1 MNKKEKLGEVE
12 KKLDMLQKSIQDDM
26 PMISMPMYSYEAE
39 RERNLKEKRLL
50 IRVIAFLIAVILGT
64 VGAFLLYL
72 NQFDYASY
80 EYSQDGQGTNI
91 IGDSNE
97 VTADWGSDL

>member
-12 KKLDMLQKSIQDDM
+12 KKIDMLQKSIQDDM

-39 RERNLKEKRLL
+39 RERTLKEKRLL
-50 IRVIAFLIAVILGT
+50 IRVIAFLIAVILVVIGS
-64 VGAFLLYL
+64 FIWYL
-72 NQFDYASY
+72 NQFDYVSETSEY
-80 EYSQDGQGTNI
+80 TYSQDGEGTNI

-97 VTADWGSDL
+97 VN

>member
-12 KKLDMLQKSIQDDM
+12 KKIDMLQKSIQDDM

-50 IRVIAFLIAVILGT
+50 IRVIAFLIAVILAFF
-64 VGAFLLYL
+64 VGVFAFFSQYEIESY
-72 NQFDYASY
+72 DYSY
-80 EYSQDGQGTNI
+80 AQDCEGTNI
-91 IGDSNE
+91 IGDGNE
-97 VTADWGSDL
+97 VI